1 LREGGYA
8 PIRDYAAIGDGRT
21 VALVARD
28 GSIDWLCFPDH
39 DSPTVFGAL
48 LDPENGGR
56 FELAPT
62 IPYEVER
69 RYVPD
74 TNVLETT
81 YETAEGSAAVLDLM
95 SLEDGGLTPWLELVR
110 KVEGRSGS
118 VPFGWSVEPR
128 FGYGREQTSIELQKG
143 VPVARSRGDALAVS
157 SWDAG
162 DPEITGEAIRGS
174 FRASP
179 GEVALVALSGAH
191 DSPVH
196 FQPREGVERRVEGT
210 IASWARW
217 LRGQHAYDGPWP
229 EHVER
234 SVLALKLLIHTRTGA
249 ITAAP
254 TTSLP
259 ERIGGPKN
267 FDYRY
272 AWVRDSSF
280 TLDALMRLGYH
291 EQAHASFTWLLD
303 ALQQTHPRVSPV
315 YEIRGAVLSDERQLE
330 LPGYRGSQPV
340 REGNGAARQLQ
351 LSGYGDLLTT
361 TWLYVRDGNTLDPE
375 TGTRLAEVMDLLR
388 DLWQN
393 EDSGLWELHE
403 ARHYTQSKMGVWAAF
418 DRALRLVE
426 DGQLPARHASSWRTE
441 ADAVRRWVEQHCWSE
456 EAGAYT
462 MSPGSSELDASC
474 LLAARMEYGEPK
486 GRRNT
491 ATLDAVRRELSRG
504 PLLYRYSG
512 MNEEEG
518 AFVACS
524 FWLVE
529 ALARAE
535 RFNEAHGL
543 MEELLMLGNDVGL
556 YSEQMDVDTHDFLG
570 NFPQGLSHLSLVN
583 AATLFQQ
590 TFDRANV
597 AKGR

>member
-1 LREGGYA
+1 LRQGGYA

-62 IPYEVER
+62 VPYEVER
-69 RYVPD
+69 RYVRD
-74 TNVLETT
+74 TNVLQTT
-81 YETAEGSAAVLDLM
+81 YETAEGSAVVLDLM

-110 KVEGRSGS
+110 KIEGRSGR
-118 VPFGWSVEPR
+118 VPFSWFVEPR
-128 FGYGREQTSIELQKG
+128 FGYGRAHTSIELEKEI
-143 VPVARSRGDALAVS
+143 PVARSGGDAIAVS
-157 SWDAG
+157 TWDAG
-162 DPEITGEAIRGS
+162 KPELTDRAIRGS
-174 FRASP
+174 FEARP

-191 DSPVH
+191 DGPVH
-196 FQPREGVERRVEGT
+196 FQPREGVEDRVEGT
-210 IASWARW
+210 IAGWTRW
-217 LRGQHAYDGPWP
+217 LHGQHAYEGPWP
-229 EHVER
+229 EHVRR
-234 SVLALKLLIHTRTGA
+234 SVLALKLLVHTPTGA

-259 ERIGGPKN
+259 ERIGGSKN
-267 FDYRY
+267 YDYRY

-280 TLDALMRLGYH
+280 TLDALMRLDYH

-315 YEIRGAVLSDERQLE
+315 YEIRGTVLSDERQLE
-330 LPGYRGSQPV
+330 LPGYRGSRPV

-361 TWLYVRDGNTLDPE
+361 TWLYVRDGNALDPE
-375 TGTRLAEVMDLLR
+375 TGARLAEVTDLLQ
-388 DLWQN
+388 DLWRN
-393 EDSGLWELHE
+393 EDSGLWELE
-403 ARHYTQSKMGVWAAF
+403 ELRHYTQSKMGAWVAF
-418 DRALRLVE
+418 DRALRLIE
-426 DGQLPARHASSWRTE
+426 DGQLPARQGSSWRAE
-441 ADAVRRWVEQHCWSE
+441 AEAVRRWVEEHCWSE

-462 MSPGSSELDASC
+462 MSPGSSKLDAGC

-486 GRRNT
+486 GTRNV
-491 ATLDAVRRELSRG
+491 ATVDAVRRELGRG
-504 PLLYRYSG
+504 PLLFRYSG
-512 MNEEEG
+512 MDEEEG

-529 ALARAE
+529 SLARAE
-535 RFNEAHGL
+535 RFDEAHEL
-543 MEELLMLGNDVGL
+543 MEEVLTLGNDVGL
-556 YSEQMDVDTHDFLG
+556 YSEQMDVETHDFLG

-583 AATLFQQ
+583 AAALFQQ
-590 TFDRANV
+590 SLERASG
-597 AKGR
+597 ARAR